1 MSRKHF
7 GLFYRASAFVSDTTN
22 VHQQQGYNPG
32 FQQPAQSGYTPG
44 QHHPGVQSGV
54 FGGPARLQALKNILN
69 QTIQENKLQSFYPPN
84 SPALDILVNK
94 AAQQLPALAQRWRI
108 PMEIAN
114 DLVKLGLY
122 DVVLFI
128 GTRSSLE
135 FSTANKLR

>member
-1 MSRKHF
+1 LGCLFAYQRF
-7 GLFYRASAFVSDTTN
+7 GAYTATF
-22 VHQQQGYNPG
+22 HQQQGYQPG
-32 FQQPAQSGYTPG
+32 YQQPGQPGYPQAQAPPG
-44 QHHPGVQSGV
+44 AHPGAL
-54 FGGPARLQALKNILN
+54 GGPAQVQALKNILI

-84 SPALDILVNK
+84 SPALDVLGNK

-128 GTRSSLE
+128 GTRSELDS
-135 FSTANKLR
+135 